1 MADTLKADI
10 AKELNI
16 TARRNDSFQL
26 SLQVKDSGG
35 NIDMSGTTD
44 ASIPHYQA
52 KMTIINSSGDEV
64 LNVYSYYWRD
74 IGPSSS
80 DVKHL
85 VNNFPSSSHAG
96 HWSGTG
102 DADVN
107 MGVYLQAQNT
117 AGSSNQAAT
126 ITVPHEYMD
135 FQSGTY
141 KYDLQIRKKTGG
153 SQGDDSDAEFTTW
166 LYGKFILNAD
176 ITQL

>member
-35 NIDMSGTTD
+35 NIDMDGTRD
-44 ASIPHYQA
+44 ATYPEYQA

-64 LNVYSYYWRD
+64 LNIYSYYWRD
-74 IGPSSS
+74 VVPTNGSSTHPANVEPSSS
-80 DVKHL
+80 T
-85 VNNFPSSSHAG
+85 AG
-96 HWSGTG
+96 HWSGSAA
-102 DADVN
+102 DDVN
-107 MGVYLQAQNT
+107 MGIYLQAQTT
-117 AGSSNQAAT
+117 AGTSTQAAT
-126 ITVPHEYMD
+126 ITVPHSYMD

-141 KYDLQIRKKTGG
+141 KYDLQIRKQTTG
-153 SQGDDSDAEFTTW
+153 SPQDDAAAEFTTW

-176 ITQL
+176 ITQS